1 MPSATSAAPIP
12 VYLLTG
18 FLGSGKTTL
27 LARLVH
33 SREFADTAVVI
44 NEFGEV
50 GLDHVLVGQSSEDDI
65 VLLDS
70 GCLCCASNNS
80 LQETLESLYYR
91 RLRGEIPAFS
101 RIVVETSGLAE
112 PAPLINALAS
122 DASIARHVRLAGV
135 ITTIDAE
142 HGAATLDEYETAAT
156 QLAVA
161 DLVVLTKTDKVAPEA
176 ASAMAGQLRRQ
187 APGAPVLRA
196 DRDGLQERT
205 DLFQAADRR
214 TVAPGQFGLER
225 PRAWTRLAHVLR
237 YGIASHVI
245 RADGPVDWAR
255 YAAWVDYMQSR
266 LGERLLRVKGI
277 LLMEDG
283 AHYAIHGVR
292 HVFSPPRPLDGE
304 VPGDLSG
311 VLVLITRDADEE
323 ELALAAAVLDGGA

>member
-1 MPSATSAAPIP
+1 MPFATSAAPIP

-27 LARLVH
+27 LAGLVH
-33 SREFADTAVVI
+33 SPAFADTAVVI
-44 NEFGEV
+44 NEFGEI

-70 GCLCCASNNS
+70 GCLCCASNNA
-80 LQETLESLYYR
+80 LQETLETLYYR

-112 PAPLINALAS
+112 PGPLINALAS

-135 ITTIDAE
+135 ITTIDAA
-142 HGAATLDEYETAAT
+142 HGAATLEEYETAAT

-161 DLVVLTKTDKVAPEA
+161 DLVVLTKTDTVTPEA
-176 ASAMAGQLRRQ
+176 ASALAGQLRRQ
-187 APGAPVLRA
+187 APGAPVLHA
-196 DRDGLQERT
+196 NRDGLREPT

-214 TVAPGQFGLER
+214 AAVPGPPEQER
-225 PRAWTRLAHVLR
+225 PQAWTRLAHVLR
-237 YGIASHVI
+237 YGIASHLI
-245 RADGPVDWAR
+245 RADGPVGWER
-255 YAAWVDYMQSR
+255 YAAWVAFMQSR

-277 LLMEDG
+277 LRMEDG

-292 HVFSPPRPLDGE
+292 HAFSPPQLLDGQ
-304 VPGDLSG
+304 VPDDLSG
-311 VLVLITRDADEE
+311 VLVVITRDADEE
-323 ELALAAAVLDGGA
+323 DLARAAAALDGGA